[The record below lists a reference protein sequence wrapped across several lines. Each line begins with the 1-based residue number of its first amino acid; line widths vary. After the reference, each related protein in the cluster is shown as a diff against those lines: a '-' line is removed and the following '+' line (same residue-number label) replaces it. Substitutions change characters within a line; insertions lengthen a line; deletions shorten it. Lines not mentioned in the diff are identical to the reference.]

1 MKRRGTDFKF
11 LGIFVPICAW
21 LGKFRYHNLSDKMM
35 GENAKE
41 FISIVMP
48 VYREA
53 AHIGEVLKDVET
65 ALVEADVRFEIVLIE
80 DGSPDDT
87 WKALVEQSKNFPM
100 MRAARLSR
108 NFGKEH
114 ALCAGLEMARGD
126 AVIVMDADG
135 QHPPA
140 MLPKIISTWR
150 ETGVDIVEG
159 TKIDRGEETL
169 FSKVAAGIFY
179 WLWNKLSGFEMRGAS
194 DYKLLSR
201 PAVDAYLEM
210 DERNVFFR
218 GMTAWL
224 GFSRAQVPFEVAVR
238 ASGTTSWSIMH
249 RVRLALTGISGFSSL
264 PLQFVTFTGLVFLLF
279 SVIFGIYTLIL
290 QFAGHA
296 ATGFSTV
303 ILLLLVIGSLLMISL
318 GIIGIYLA
326 RIYDEIKGRPR
337 YVISQLIDSKET
349 PVLQRRRNDVVTQP
363 LFEMDD
369 SV

>member
-1 MKRRGTDFKF
+1 MAD
-11 LGIFVPICAW
+11 
-21 LGKFRYHNLSDKMM
+21 S
-35 GENAKE
+35 EKE
-41 FISIVMP
+41 FISVVMP

-53 AHIGEVLKDVET
+53 EHIGGVLKDVHT

-80 DGSPDDT
+80 DGSPDNT
-87 WKALVEQSKNFPM
+87 WAALVEQSKNFPM
-100 MRAARLSR
+100 LRAARLSR

-114 ALCAGLEMARGD
+114 ALCAGLEMARGE

-140 MLPKIISTWR
+140 LLPTIIAKWR
-150 ETGVDIVEG
+150 ETGVDIIEG

-169 FSKVAAGIFY
+169 FSKVAAGLFY
-179 WLWNKLSGFEMRGAS
+179 WLWNHLSGFEMRGAS

-201 PAVDAYLEM
+201 AAVNAYLQM

-224 GFSRAQVPFEVAVR
+224 GFERVQIPFEVATR
-238 ASGTTSWSIMH
+238 AGGNSSWSILH

-264 PLQFVTFTGLVFLLF
+264 PLQFVTFAGVVFLLF
-279 SVIFGIYTLIL
+279 SLIFGLYTLAL
-290 QFAGHA
+290 QLTGHST
-296 ATGFSTV
+296 TGFATV

-337 YVISQLIDSKET
+337 YVISQLID
-349 PVLQRRRNDVVTQP
+349 PQPAQLPRRRRSDSGSERR
-363 LFEMDD
+363 LFEMDNID
-369 SV
+369 

>member
-1 MKRRGTDFKF
+1 M
-11 LGIFVPICAW
+11 AE
-21 LGKFRYHNLSDKMM
+21 S
-35 GENAKE
+35 GERE

-53 AHIGEVLKDVET
+53 AHIGEVLRDVHDS
-65 ALVEADVRFEIVLIE
+65 LLKADVRFEIVLVE

-87 WKALVEQSKNFPM
+87 WKALVEQSRNFPM

-140 MLPKIISTWR
+140 MLPKVIDTWR
-150 ETGVDIVEG
+150 ETGVDIVEC

-201 PAVDAYLEM
+201 QAVNAYLQM

-238 ASGTTSWSIMH
+238 AGGSTSWSIMH

-264 PLQFVTFTGLVFLLF
+264 PLQFVTFTGLIFLLF
-279 SVIFGIYTLIL
+279 SVIFGLYTLIL
-290 QFAGHA
+290 QLVGHA

-337 YVISQLIDSKET
+337 FVISQYIEPRESAN
-349 PVLQRRRNDVVTQP
+349 PRRRKSDNPAQP
-363 LFEMDD
+363 LFEVD
-369 SV
+369 SNV

>member
-1 MKRRGTDFKF
+1 MNSG
-11 LGIFVPICAW
+11 
-21 LGKFRYHNLSDKMM
+21 GKS
-35 GENAKE
+35 EKE
-41 FISIVMP
+41 FVSVVMP

-53 AHIGEVLKDVET
+53 AHIGEVLRDVHD
-65 ALVEADVRFEIVLIE
+65 ALVEADVRFELVLVE
-80 DGSPDDT
+80 DGSPDNSWT
-87 WKALVEQSKNFPM
+87 TLVEQSKIYPM
-100 MRAARLSR
+100 LRAARLSR

-135 QHPPA
+135 QHPPSL
-140 MLPKIISTWR
+140 LPKIIARWR
-150 ETGVDIVEG
+150 ETDADIIEC

-201 PAVDAYLEM
+201 PAINAYLEM

-224 GFSRAQVPFEVAVR
+224 GFKREQIPFEVAMR
-238 ASGTTSWSIMH
+238 AGGNSSWSILH
-249 RVRLALTGISGFSSL
+249 RVKLALTGISGFSSL

-279 SVIFGIYTLIL
+279 SVLFGIYTLAL
-290 QFAGHA
+290 QLTGHST
-296 ATGFSTV
+296 TGFATV

-337 YVISQLIDSKET
+337 YVIAQQIEPKT
-349 PVLQRRRNDVVTQP
+349 VPALQRRRTDNLTQP
-363 LFEMDD
+363 LFEMTDN
-369 SV
+369 

>member
-1 MKRRGTDFKF
+1 MPLVNYNAFEPRRLHKKKAARMITRPFMAASMSYAAPF
-11 LGIFVPICAW
+11 LASQANGSDPLGLTIFSVRNTKIITTSNEISKETRMETQVCRSAAGSRFNSRVSARISVS
-21 LGKFRYHNLSDKMM
+21 LLLMSSADH
-35 GENAKE
+35 GERE

-53 AHIGEVLKDVET
+53 AHIGEVLKDVEA
-65 ALVEADVRFEIVLIE
+65 ALIEADVRFEIVLIE

-140 MLPKIISTWR
+140 LLPKIISTWR

-179 WLWNKLSGFEMRGAS
+179 WQIG
-194 DYKLLSR
+194 
-201 PAVDAYLEM
+201 
-210 DERNVFFR
+210 
-218 GMTAWL
+218 
-224 GFSRAQVPFEVAVR
+224 RAHV
-238 ASGTTSWSIMH
+238 
-249 RVRLALTGISGFSSL
+249 
-264 PLQFVTFTGLVFLLF
+264 
-279 SVIFGIYTLIL
+279 
-290 QFAGHA
+290 
-296 ATGFSTV
+296 
-303 ILLLLVIGSLLMISL
+303 
-318 GIIGIYLA
+318 
-326 RIYDEIKGRPR
+326 
-337 YVISQLIDSKET
+337 
-349 PVLQRRRNDVVTQP
+349 
-363 LFEMDD
+363 
-369 SV
+369 

>member
-1 MKRRGTDFKF
+1 MAVAESG
-11 LGIFVPICAW
+11 
-21 LGKFRYHNLSDKMM
+21 
-35 GENAKE
+35 KE

-53 AHIGEVLKDVET
+53 AHIGEVLRDVRT
-65 ALVEADVRFEIVLIE
+65 ALTEANVAFELVLID

-87 WKALVEQSKNFPM
+87 WTALLKQSQDFPM

-135 QHPPA
+135 QHPPSL
-140 MLPKIISTWR
+140 LPKIIETWR
-150 ETGVDIVEG
+150 STGVDIVEG

-179 WLWNKLSGFEMRGAS
+179 WSWNRLSGFEMRGAS

-201 PAVDAYLEM
+201 AAVDAYLEM

-224 GFSRAQVPFEVAVR
+224 GFSRAQVPFEVATR
-238 ASGTTSWSIMH
+238 AGGNSSWSILH
-249 RVRLALTGISGFSSL
+249 RVRLAVTGISGFSSL
-264 PLQFVTFTGLVFLLF
+264 PLQFVTFAGIVFFAFSLLF
-279 SVIFGIYTLIL
+279 GVYTLVL

-303 ILLLLVIGSLLMISL
+303 ILLLLFVGSLLMISL

-337 YVISQLIDSKET
+337 YVISQQIEPRET
-349 PVLQRRRNDVVTQP
+349 PNLRRRRNDTPAQP
-363 LFEMDD
+363 LFELDD
-369 SV
+369 IGSAN